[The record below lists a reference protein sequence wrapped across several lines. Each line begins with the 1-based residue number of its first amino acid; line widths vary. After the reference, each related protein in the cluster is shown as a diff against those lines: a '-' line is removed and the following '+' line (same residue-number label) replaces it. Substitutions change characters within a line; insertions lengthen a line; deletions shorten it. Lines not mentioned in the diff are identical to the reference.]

1 MAGQD
6 DRLTAGIPEWSSSPP
21 TPPTSSSLVRL
32 IKAFRRY
39 AGNRRLLLQLVG
51 VVHVTKLASPAR
63 WRCSTEV
70 NRDGR
75 F

>member
-6 DRLTAGIPEWSSSPP
+6 DRLSAGDPRGVILSPY
-21 TPPTSSSLVRL
+21 PPTSSSLVRL